1 MKKVLDA
8 SALMAL
14 LFGEPGC
21 EVLTLE
27 FLKDSV
33 ISTVNLTEVQST
45 LVSRGVPLE
54 EAWQEASGY
63 ISRTEPF
70 TANHAKLAAS
80 LVAQTHSHGLSLG
93 DRACL
98 ALGIS
103 LNAPVY
109 TTDQAWQNLRVGCEI
124 YLIR

>member
-33 ISTVNLTEVQST
+33 IS
-45 LVSRGVPLE
+45 
-54 EAWQEASGY
+54 SGY